1 MDWGKIIMLHSWV
14 SSGWSYFIFQYMALD
29 MFDKKFP
36 SFSEWKKDKYSIFPR
51 ETGINI
57 EEIWLTFST
66 EHFFAAFIFAQYGS
80 LKLLKLQFSLTH
92 SLCHWITSISY
103 QFLQVSHNTHLH
115 FHLKQFISCH
125 NSKSTNQE
133 SRSLPPPHTAALYF
147 LQSCY
152 QRLLPVVSKTFSI
165 SELLTMP
172 SSCSGH
178 GLLHFLRWLT
188 EVWGMDDKWR
198 LLRLSWSP
206 LTWMCVTG
214 QWDEAWLVGR

>member
-1 MDWGKIIMLHSWV
+1 MGFKWLKLLYISIHGLRYVWQKVPLFQWV
-14 SSGWSYFIFQYMALD
+14 KKGQIQYFSSGNWNKHRRNMTYFFN
-29 MFDKKFP
+29 
-36 SFSEWKKDKYSIFPR
+36 W
-51 ETGINI
+51 
-57 EEIWLTFST
+57 TFLCG
-66 EHFFAAFIFAQYGS
+66 FYLFAQYGP

-172 SSCSGH
+172 SSCSCH